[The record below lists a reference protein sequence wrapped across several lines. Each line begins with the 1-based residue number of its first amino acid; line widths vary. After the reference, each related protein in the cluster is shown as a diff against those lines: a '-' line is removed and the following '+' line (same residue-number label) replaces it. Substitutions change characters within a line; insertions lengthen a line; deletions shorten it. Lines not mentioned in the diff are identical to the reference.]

1 MKNFKH
7 FAKQLLTWR
16 LRFISGLV
24 LAAVSALGLGVGL
37 LSLGPA
43 LSLILDPENGKNLI
57 QLAEE
62 HNASNAFPSIP
73 EGLISTLPEGRF
85 DGVLFILIGLGG
97 LTIFGGLANFL
108 HQYISAWLA
117 MHVVARARFKAFT
130 HVLYM
135 PVAKVARHGSSEFV
149 SRIIRDA
156 EALQV
161 GLLVL
166 MGRSVS
172 QFTKG
177 IVAFMVACVFDYR
190 LVIIA
195 LIVLPV
201 LVITLQV
208 IGRRVNK
215 GTRASLSAQ
224 QELLRISNE
233 AVQGLKAV
241 KVNTA
246 ESTIE
251 REFEKENAQVVKSE
265 MKVRV
270 MRALSSPLMET
281 LAILVLGTLAGIA
294 AHSIIDGSLQF
305 NRFLLSI
312 GALAVAGSSLR
323 PLAGL
328 VTEIQAAEAPAA
340 RLMEILNA
348 SNEEDSGTA
357 KMPTSF
363 SKVAFQNVSFTYENK
378 DVPAVNS
385 FSAEISAGERVAVV
399 GPNGS
404 GKTSLV
410 SLIPRLLSQQEGSIF
425 LDNTNINDI
434 GLKELRTHVGVVT
447 QETVLFHGTIADN
460 IRFGTNASD
469 EEVRAA
475 ANYAHADE
483 FIAELDGGYDSLVYE
498 QGKSLSGGQRQRIAI
513 ARVLLR
519 NPSIMIF
526 DEATSQ
532 IDAESEAFIADT
544 LEKYSKG
551 KTVFVIAHRM
561 STVQN
566 ADRILVLDEG
576 KLVGNGTHQELLD
589 SCDVYRRLT
598 ETQLITAMPNA

>member
-1 MKNFKH
+1 MTNFKH
-7 FAKQLLTWR
+7 FAKLLLTWR
-16 LRFISGLV
+16 LRFVCGLL
-24 LAAVSALGLGVGL
+24 LAVVSALGLGVGL

-57 QLAEE
+57 QLAQE
-62 HNASNAFPSIP
+62 HNSSNAFPTIP
-73 EGLISTLPEGRF
+73 DGLISLLPDGRF

-117 MHVVARARFKAFT
+117 MHVVAKVRFKAFT

-135 PVAKVARHGSSEFV
+135 PVAKVARLGSSEFV

-177 IVAFMVACVFDYR
+177 IVAFIVACVFDYR

-195 LIVLPV
+195 LLVLPV
-201 LVITLQV
+201 LVITLQI

-246 ESTIE
+246 ECTIE
-251 REFEKENAQVVKSE
+251 AEFEKENAQVVKSE

-312 GALAVAGSSLR
+312 GALAVAGSALR

-328 VTEIQAAEAPAA
+328 VTEIQAAEAPAT
-340 RLMEILNA
+340 RLMEILN
-348 SNEEDSGTA
+348 SIKEEDSGTA
-357 KMPTSF
+357 SMPSSF
-363 SKVAFQNVSFTYENK
+363 GKVCFQEVTFTYENK
-378 DVPAVNS
+378 DFPAVQS
-385 FSAEISAGERVAVV
+385 FSAEVPAGQRVAVV

-404 GKTSLV
+404 GKTTLV
-410 SLIPRLLSQQEGSIF
+410 SLLPRLLLQQEGSI
-425 LDNTNINDI
+425 LIDNTSINDI
-434 GLKELRTHVGVVT
+434 SLKELRTHVGVVT
-447 QETVLFHGTIADN
+447 QETVLFHGTVADN
-460 IRFGTNASD
+460 IRFGTDATD
-469 EEVRAA
+469 EEVKIAA
-475 ANYAHADE
+475 KHAHAHE
-483 FIAELDGGYDSLVYE
+483 FICELDGGYDALVYE
-498 QGKSLSGGQRQRIAI
+498 QGKSLSGGQRQRIA
-513 ARVLLR
+513 
-519 NPSIMIF
+519 
-526 DEATSQ
+526 
-532 IDAESEAFIADT
+532 
-544 LEKYSKG
+544 
-551 KTVFVIAHRM
+551 
-561 STVQN
+561 
-566 ADRILVLDEG
+566 
-576 KLVGNGTHQELLD
+576 
-589 SCDVYRRLT
+589 
-598 ETQLITAMPNA
+598 

>member
-1 MKNFKH
+1 MTYFKH
-7 FAKQLLTWR
+7 FAKQLLAWR
-16 LRFISGLV
+16 VRFICGLV
-24 LAAVSALGLGVGL
+24 LAAISALGLGVGL

-43 LSLILDPENGKNLI
+43 LSLILDPESGKNLI
-57 QLAEE
+57 QLAQE
-62 HNASNAFPSIP
+62 HNASNAFPTIP
-73 EGLISTLPEGRF
+73 EGMIALLPVGQF

-117 MHVVARARFKAFT
+117 MHVVAKVRFQAFT

-135 PVAKVARHGSSEFV
+135 PVSKVARLGSSEFV

-166 MGRSVS
+166 LGRSVS

-177 IVAFMVACVFDYR
+177 IAAFIVACVFDYR

-195 LIVLPV
+195 LLVLPI
-201 LVITLQV
+201 LVIALQI

-224 QELLRISNE
+224 QELLRISSE

-246 ESTIE
+246 ESKIE
-251 REFEKENAQVVKSE
+251 SEFEQENAQVVKSE

-281 LAILVLGTLAGIA
+281 LAILVLGILAGIA

-312 GALAVAGSSLR
+312 GTLAVAGSALR

-340 RLMEILNA
+340 RLMEIL
-348 SNEEDSGTA
+348 SSSVEEDAGH
-357 KMPTSF
+357 TSF
-363 SKVAFQNVSFTYENK
+363 PTRMSQVSFQDVTFTYENK
-378 DVPAVNS
+378 DVPAVRS
-385 FSAEISAGERVAVV
+385 FSAVIPAGERVAVV

-404 GKTSLV
+404 GKTTLLSL
-410 SLIPRLLSQQEGSIF
+410 LPRLFTQQEGSVLF
-425 LDNTNINDI
+425 DQTDI
-434 GLKELRTHVGVVT
+434 SDISLKELRTHIGFVT
-447 QETVLFHGTIADN
+447 QETILFHGTIADN
-460 IRFGTNASD
+460 IRFGTNATD
-469 EEVRAA
+469 KEVKAA
-475 ANYAHADE
+475 AEHAHADE
-483 FIAELDGGYDSLVYE
+483 FIRDIDGGYDALVYE

-519 NPSIMIF
+519 NPSIMIL

-544 LEKYSKG
+544 LEKYSAS

-576 KLVGNGTHQELLD
+576 KLVGNGNHQELIN

-598 ETQLITAMPNA
+598 ETQLVTAHANA